1 MKKIE
6 GKKTKPKR
14 RTPIKVLLA
23 KIGLDGHDRGI
34 KVIAQALRD
43 AGFEVIYLGIHN
55 SPEEIVRAAIQ
66 EDPRAIGISIHSAAH
81 MVLFKKVL
89 LLLKKQHA
97 DEIKVFGGG
106 IPSVASGT
114 TTEHRQL
121 NATFGRYAERQLNGA
136 SKLGSPALA
145 RTNSNAPESKS
156 GIFVFKKTN

>member
-1 MKKIE
+1 MEKME
-6 GKKTKPKR
+6 GKKTKLKR

-34 KVIAQALRD
+34 KIIAQALRD

-89 LLLKKQHA
+89 QLLKKQHA

-106 IPSVASGT
+106 IIPEEDKNKLLKMGVISIFT
-114 TTEHRQL
+114 P
-121 NATFGRYAERQLNGA
+121 GA
-136 SKLGSPALA
+136 SMKEIVSTL
-145 RTNSNAPESKS
+145 
-156 GIFVFKKTN
+156 KKQLRDQKK

>member
-1 MKKIE
+1 MEKIE

-106 IPSVASGT
+106 IIPEEDKNKLLKMGVISIFT
-114 TTEHRQL
+114 P
-121 NATFGRYAERQLNGA
+121 GA
-136 SKLGSPALA
+136 SMKEIVSTLKKQL
-145 RTNSNAPESKS
+145 S
-156 GIFVFKKTN
+156 GC